1 MFYLSSVKEIF
12 ILSVNHKQIPS
23 MQMTHKSKHSDS
35 GFKKWIQILTREN
48 FSGATSDH
56 EMKFS
61 ASNKEDNNKNRN
73 KKPRSLCPAKKPSTT
88 DWGDQG
94 RGYSSYRHIKTAAAK
109 KYRNYCGIFLLPL
122 NSIQFNNCIKLMQR
136 DKIQCKQS
144 PGREETADASWKCC
158 QYTMNPQWKWWIS
171 WGSAFLEVCGWKLAY
186 MFFNATIG
194 SKNYYTICKIHVSD
208 MFPMDWATNSL
219 SPITPWATTGSEW

>member
-1 MFYLSSVKEIF
+1 MFILYPKEILHFSERSEGPKSRKRFIILSRAKRVDPCSLSGVRTWLAHLYIFVCLNIYITHFGMVSASSVTSCSICSSCSWFSLCFIHVLSSVKEIF

-23 MQMTHKSKHSDS
+23 VQMTHKSKHSDS

-94 RGYSSYRHIKTAAAK
+94 RGYSSYRHIKTAVIAV
-109 KYRNYCGIFLLPL
+109 F
-122 NSIQFNNCIKLMQR
+122 F
-136 DKIQCKQS
+136 
-144 PGREETADASWKCC
+144 CC
-158 QYTMNPQWKWWIS
+158 
-171 WGSAFLEVCGWKLAY
+171 L
-186 MFFNATIG
+186 
-194 SKNYYTICKIHVSD
+194 
-208 MFPMDWATNSL
+208 
-219 SPITPWATTGSEW
+219 

>member
-1 MFYLSSVKEIF
+1 MGLLLNNFVKNSKCLYSTLKKSSIFPSEARAQNHENDLKSCRARGVLTHVVLAACELGLPIYIYLFVWIYISLISGLYQHPVWHHAPYVVPVHGSPCVSFKFYLSSVKEIF

-61 ASNKEDNNKNRN
+61 ASNEEDNNKNRN

-94 RGYSSYRHIKTAAAK
+94 RGYSDYRHIKKAVFAVFFRCL
-109 KYRNYCGIFLLPL
+109 Y
-122 NSIQFNNCIKLMQR
+122 IQFNSI
-136 DKIQCKQS
+136 
-144 PGREETADASWKCC
+144 
-158 QYTMNPQWKWWIS
+158 
-171 WGSAFLEVCGWKLAY
+171 
-186 MFFNATIG
+186 IG
-194 SKNYYTICKIHVSD
+194 LN
-208 MFPMDWATNSL
+208 
-219 SPITPWATTGSEW
+219 